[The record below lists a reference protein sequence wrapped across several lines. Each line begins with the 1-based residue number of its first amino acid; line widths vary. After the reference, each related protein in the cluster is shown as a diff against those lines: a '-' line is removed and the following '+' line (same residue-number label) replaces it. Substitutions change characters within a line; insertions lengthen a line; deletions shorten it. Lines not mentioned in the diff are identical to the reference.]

1 MLVVVHHR
9 DVESFL
15 KSFLDVEAFR
25 SLDIL
30 QIDATEGRCNAFN
43 GLAELFR
50 IFLVDLNVEDVDATI
65 DLEEQSLTLH
75 DGFAAHGTNV
85 AQAQH
90 GSTIADDSYQIAL
103 GGIFIRIVWVLL
115 DFQTGVGDTWR
126 IGQREV
132 CLRTIG
138 LGGLYFNFART
149 TSFVIGQSCFF
160 RDLYHLCCVYY

>member
-1 MLVVVHHR
+1 MSRVFFR
-9 DVESFL
+9 
-15 KSFLDVEAFR
+15 FLDIETLR
-25 SLDIL
+25 GLDVL
-30 QIDATEGRCNAFN
+30 EVDAAKGGGYALYS
-43 GLAELFR
+43 LAELLR
-50 IFLVDLNVEDVDATI
+50 VFLSDLDVEDVDATI